1 MTRSAQRR
9 IVLIIVGAIAA
20 LALAACGSSSSSSS
34 SAASSS
40 SSASGGGSSTASSSS
55 SAASSGGGQSYL
67 SPGPT
72 GGGIRPGTGAY
83 AAKAVAAG
91 KVAAKAAG
99 APTTKLPT
107 ITVGVINFLNGIE
120 SSDRLADTATYAASQ
135 LGWKTIVCDG
145 KGTPTQFVAC
155 GDSLLNQGVKAIIAI
170 AVEPGQMQ
178 EVITKAKS
186 MNIPVIQTGGGAVP
200 PGFTGNYGPNEQE
213 AGKLL
218 SDAVLKKLDALPGN
232 PSVVIHNFPSAWAAQ
247 RTLQFTNA
255 LKAQSKVKV
264 AANVTTDAANLVPF
278 TRNAV
283 TTEITQDPNAKAY
296 WFTFDTT
303 GQVGGGVLAAKYA
316 GKSFPDRPLV
326 VTFHADLGT
335 LQLMRQGKIDMV
347 SEANYDAATWEA
359 MNGIAELLARGTKI
373 PQANQPTF
381 PVIGD
386 PFTYQIVDKSN
397 LPPAGQYVPPKW
409 DVPSYFIA
417 KWKAE
422 FGK

>member
-1 MTRSAQRR
+1 MSRSVHRR
-9 IVLIIVGAIAA
+9 IMLILVGAIAV

-34 SAASSS
+34 SASSSAGGGGSSS
-40 SSASGGGSSTASSSS
+40 SSASSSASSSS
-55 SAASSGGGQSYL
+55 GGGGQSYL

-72 GGGIRPGTGAY
+72 GGGIRPGTGSY

-91 KVAAKAAG
+91 QVAAKDAG
-99 APTTKLPT
+99 KPKKPLPT

-155 GDSLLNQGVKAIIAI
+155 GDSLLNQGVKAIIAV

-178 EVITKAKS
+178 EVISKAKS
-186 MNIPVIQTGGGAVP
+186 MNVPVIQTGGGAVP
-200 PGFTGNYGPNEQE
+200 PGFSGNYGPNEQE

-218 SDAVLKKLDALPGN
+218 SDAVIKKLDALPGN

-255 LKAQSKVKV
+255 LKGQSKIKV

-283 TTEITQDPNAKAY
+283 STEITQDPNAKAY

-335 LQLMRQGKIDMV
+335 LQLMRQGKIDMT

-359 MNGIAELLARGTKI
+359 MNAIAELLTNGTTI

-397 LPPAGQYVPPKW
+397 LPPAGQYVQPKW